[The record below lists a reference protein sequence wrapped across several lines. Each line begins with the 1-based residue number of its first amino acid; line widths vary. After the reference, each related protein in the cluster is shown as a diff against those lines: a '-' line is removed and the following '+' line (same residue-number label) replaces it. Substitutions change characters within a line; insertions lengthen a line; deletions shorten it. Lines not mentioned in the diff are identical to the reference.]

1 MRAITVAVTLFATA
15 SLSAYGVQAAPW
27 CAHLNTGLNTCS
39 FYSFQQCMAT
49 LSGNGGFC
57 SRNRFETPYFTS
69 GAVRRSYRRAY

>member
-1 MRAITVAVTLFATA
+1 MRTVTLAVTLFATA
-15 SLSAYGVQAAPW
+15 SLCANGAQAAPW

-57 SRNRFETPYFTS
+57 SRNRFETPYSTGS
-69 GAVRRSYRRAY
+69 VARRSYRRAY